1 MERKYYGK
9 NYSLVKKEEKIL
21 DKQFKENFLK
31 KYPYADMSKFSFEH
45 MFFKDGSW
53 DHTTIYFKNNK
64 YIETDIESDTFKN
77 DPEMTKYLYS
87 NKPKENFPKIWKLGG
102 EIQKLPPGKRH
113 VGFYGK
119 SYYWDNFPTEYIL
132 DYPINQFRI
141 YVNNTDYFQ
150 SNLPGLNI
158 TTNDNATWNLK
169 ESYFQSIVG
178 TWIATYACGIS
189 IQHLSFSQDI
199 PKQITSFMRF
209 HLYFTVKRIMRQCQ
223 MGDFSAVYKFN
234 ANFLQNHIP
243 KWTWQE
249 IMYYKNEHLG
259 QDVVASRSWPR
270 YKHGPGQLRDTQN
283 DYRKF
288 IPKISNGLIK
298 KGTELLNQSIEA
310 YLYAILGS
318 QARSRQSIVSSRA
331 SALETQKVFRQIV
344 ADSIINYDTTT
355 WINNMNEAVSDTNV
369 ILNTA
374 ISPTLWLIPSSLI
387 ILKNPIEGYNNKLRV
402 STQDMVFGIN
412 KDLNY
417 QGSSVKKQL
426 ETLGEEEKKKKKISN
441 PPSSSDV
448 KENVI
453 IFSLAMVGGVLT
465 SKYLL

>member
-1 MERKYYGK
+1 M
-9 NYSLVKKEEKIL
+9 NY
-21 DKQFKENFLK
+21 
-31 KYPYADMSKFSFEH
+31 
-45 MFFKDGSW
+45 
-53 DHTTIYFKNNK
+53 T
-64 YIETDIESDTFKN
+64 
-77 DPEMTKYLYS
+77 
-87 NKPKENFPKIWKLGG
+87 
-102 EIQKLPPGKRH
+102 
-113 VGFYGK
+113 GK
-119 SYYWDNFPTEYIL
+119 SYYWDNFPVEYIL
-132 DYPINQFRI
+132 NYPINQFRI
-141 YVNNTDYFQ
+141 YVNDQDYFQ

-158 TTNDNATWNLK
+158 TTNDNATRNLK
-169 ESYFQSIVG
+169 ESYFQSIVA

-189 IQHLSFSQDI
+189 IQHLTFSQEI
-199 PKQITSFMRF
+199 PKQITSFTRF

-223 MGDFSAVYKFN
+223 MGDFSIIYKFD

-249 IMYYKNEHLG
+249 IMKIKNEKLG
-259 QDVVASRSWPR
+259 QDVIASRSFPR

-298 KGTELLNQSIEA
+298 KGSELLNRSIEA

-318 QARSRQSIVSSRA
+318 QARSRQSIVSNRA

-344 ADSIINYDTTT
+344 KDSVINYDTTT

-402 STQDMVFGIN
+402 STEDMVFGIN

-417 QGSSVKKQL
+417 QGEEEETSPVKKQHYIGLKKL
-426 ETLGEEEKKKKKISN
+426 ETLGDEKKKKKQYKKEK
-441 PPSSSDV
+441 SSIKTSRG
-448 KENVI
+448 KEENVI
-453 IFSLAMVGGVLT
+453 IFSLAMVGGVLI
-465 SKYLL
+465 SKYIL